1 MAAPADRTYR
11 SQRMVKTRTIAVVD
25 DDSGVRTALRQLLR
39 SAGFEALTFASAEE
53 FLGAIERE
61 DVDFLIADVNLPGM
75 SGVGLLKTLAAAGAA
90 LPACLITG
98 RDDAGTIDLIR
109 QAGPVPRLTKPFSDD
124 DLFEIIGG
132 ALKS

>member
-1 MAAPADRTYR
+1 
-11 SQRMVKTRTIAVVD
+11 MVKTRTIAVVD

-53 FLGAIERE
+53 FLAARQRE
-61 DVDFLIADVNLPGM
+61 DVDFLIADVHLPGM
-75 SGVGLLKTLAAAGAA
+75 SGVALLKALADDGEE
-90 LPACLITG
+90 LPALLITG
-98 RDDAGTIDLIR
+98 RDDPGTVDMIR

-132 ALKS
+132 ALKR

>member
-1 MAAPADRTYR
+1 
-11 SQRMVKTRTIAVVD
+11 MVKARTIAVVD

-53 FLGAIERE
+53 FLAASDRE

-75 SGVGLLKTLAAAGAA
+75 SGVGLLKALATAGAV

-124 DLFEIIGG
+124 DLFGIIDG
-132 ALKS
+132 ALKD